1 MAKLTITITGK
12 VRSAWSVLTALWE
25 QGPAVARLVSDKLP
39 ASLREGEGPSTI
51 MAQIEA
57 LGQLLQS
64 ALDLMVELDTLTV
77 DENLQRAAL
86 LKDRDDMIVFLGQ
99 RLTGLRGIVAGHYLE
114 PDLER
119 LGLDGRNERE
129 AIAVLR
135 QSEQICKR
143 LREEE
148 DLEGV
153 LGEALFEPRL
163 DPVPYG
169 LQIESTNGELRDLF
183 EGHQRARRRVDTL
196 LARKKEAVKDYDT
209 TFVRVARQFEDLCR
223 LAGLDDL
230 ADKVRPSLSHKGE
243 TAIPPT
249 GGEAPTSPAGESEVT
264 GESGS
269 PEEAAASD
277 TAPEESAPEESA
289 PDPEPG
295 SDVGVDA
302 GHEVSR
308 A

>member
-25 QGPAVARLVSDKLP
+25 QGPTVAGLVSEKLP
-39 ASLREGEGPSTI
+39 ASLGEGEEPSTI

-57 LGQLLQS
+57 LGRLLQS
-64 ALDLMVELDTLTV
+64 ALDLMVEIDTLTV

-169 LQIESTNGELRDLF
+169 LQIESTNAELRDLF
-183 EGHQRARRRVDTL
+183 EGHQRARRRVDEL
-196 LARKKEAVKDYDT
+196 LARKKEAVKEYDT

-223 LAGLDDL
+223 LAGQTDL
-230 ADKVRPSLSHKGE
+230 ANKVRPSAFRPGE
-243 TAIPPT
+243 TEVLPEDGEVPDSA
-249 GGEAPTSPAGESEVT
+249 GGVGNDDAGAPEPSPADGE
-264 GESGS
+264 
-269 PEEAAASD
+269 
-277 TAPEESAPEESA
+277 
-289 PDPEPG
+289 PDPAAP
-295 SDVGVDA
+295 A
-302 GHEVSR
+302 

>member
-25 QGPAVARLVSDKLP
+25 QGPSVARLVSDKLP
-39 ASLREGEGPSTI
+39 ASLGEGEEPSTI

-77 DENLQRAAL
+77 DENLQRATL
-86 LKDRDDMIVFLGQ
+86 LKDRDDKIVFLGQ

-135 QSEQICKR
+135 QSEQVCKR
-143 LREEE
+143 LREED

-169 LQIESTNGELRDLF
+169 EQIESTNAELRVLF
-183 EGHQRARRRVDTL
+183 EGHQRARRRVDEL
-196 LARKKEAVKDYDT
+196 LARKKEAVKEYDT

-230 ADKVRPSLSHKGE
+230 AEKVRPSLTRRGE
-243 TAIPPT
+243 TAVPPE
-249 GGEAPTSPAGESEVT
+249 GAEVPGAPELASDD
-264 GESGS
+264 SGP
-269 PEEAAASD
+269 PEEAAVSE
-277 TAPEESAPEESA
+277 TAPESASE
-289 PDPEPG
+289 PDVEP
-295 SDVGVDA
+295 DA
-302 GHEVSR
+302 GAGVEPESTP
-308 A
+308 AG